1 MTAIQNS
8 LTAPSDRS
16 KNHVF
21 DFNHNNLTT
30 DEFNAAKDELINK
43 DHLELYPKNEKAF
56 ADPSID
62 GQSYSLISFYPSTG
76 ATPDKDGIYGM
87 VKVRGT
93 YGDLDACDK
102 RSEYLIKNID
112 SVHSIYYAGVGKP
125 FPITCSSKFSKDIN
139 KIKIQEKMAEE
150 KMKKETKEEQEIRE
164 IKEREAEIMKQNQ
177 KPIEISDID
186 KYITLKV
193 KKAQLIHTYLNM
205 KKKMKE
211 IKSKILDTRD
221 EIEFFD
227 EQNNLLKDTYMEK
240 YNKSLESV
248 NITQQKDSFIRYIE
262 DDATNELGF

>member
-1 MTAIQNS
+1 MTAVQNS
-8 LTAPSDRS
+8 LTAPSDRD

-21 DFNHNNLTT
+21 NFNHNNLT
-30 DEFNAAKDELINK
+30 DKEFIAAKNELVNK
-43 DHLELYPKNEKAF
+43 DHLIVYPKNEKAF

-62 GQSYSLISFYPSTG
+62 GQLYSLISFYPSTG

-93 YGDLDACDK
+93 YGDLDSCDN

-125 FPITCSSKFSKDIN
+125 FPITCSSKYSKDIN
-139 KIKIQEKMAEE
+139 KVKIQEKMVEE
-150 KMKKETKEEQEIRE
+150 KMKRESKQEQEIRE

-177 KPIEISDID
+177 KPVEVSDID

-193 KKAQLIHTYLNM
+193 KKAQLVHTFLNM
-205 KKKMKE
+205 KNKMKE

-227 EQNNLLKDTYMEK
+227 DRNNDLSNMWLDK
-240 YNKSLESV
+240 YNQSLKSV
-248 NITQQKDSFIRYIE
+248 NITQQKDSFIKYLE
-262 DDATNELGF
+262 DDAKTELGF